1 MKSIFLFIC
10 LFYFILGLEQ
20 SSCEY
25 YSTVNRVSTYDE
37 CKSLDVSKEGNQCC
51 IGVIS
56 YLGNNQI
63 FCGEFPESATE
74 NEIDSQFKTDYL
86 DHLESTGVKARGK
99 VSCTGDIDT
108 DSFTWNKC
116 KIEDTQRTQQ
126 FGNCTNFKKEK
137 DSDYCCL
144 FSANLRDDSEIEVQ
158 FCEELD
164 ENQAKNANQIAKNI
178 DSSSPMYNVKY
189 LTCSPEIPD
198 EKESDRPSGSCEYL
212 NINLI
217 IILISLLLFSF

>member
-86 DHLESTGVKARGK
+86 DPLESKGVKTR
-99 VSCTGDIDT
+99 
-108 DSFTWNKC
+108 
-116 KIEDTQRTQQ
+116 
-126 FGNCTNFKKEK
+126 
-137 DSDYCCL
+137 
-144 FSANLRDDSEIEVQ
+144 
-158 FCEELD
+158 
-164 ENQAKNANQIAKNI
+164 
-178 DSSSPMYNVKY
+178 VK
-189 LTCSPEIPD
+189 
-198 EKESDRPSGSCEYL
+198 
-212 NINLI
+212 
-217 IILISLLLFSF
+217 

>member
-20 SSCEY
+20 SQNCGY
-25 YSTVNRVSTYDE
+25 INTLDMVSTYDE

-56 YLGNNQI
+56 SLGNNQI
-63 FCGEFPESATE
+63 FCEEFPEGATE
-74 NEIDSQFKTDYL
+74 NEIDSLFKTEFL
-86 DHLESTGVKARGK
+86 DPLESQGIKPRGK
-99 VSCTGDIDT
+99 ASCTGDIDT
-108 DSFTWNKC
+108 DSFTRNKC
-116 KIEDTQRTQQ
+116 KIEDTQRNQQ
-126 FGNCTNFKKEK
+126 FGNCTNLKKEK

-144 FSANLRDDSEIEVQ
+144 FSANLRDGIETEVQ

-189 LTCSPEIPD
+189 LTCSPEITD

-212 NINLI
+212 NFTLI
-217 IILISLLLFSF
+217 IIFSLLIFSF